1 MPTLVRITDNQVEV
15 VYVASTTVYAVDPPA
30 DMTVNERVQLLAR
43 NLPGHTASIW
53 NRDSITLE
61 AKADRFSTLMVGVI
75 LARAVHVKVTSAP
88 LVDLGEANGE

>member
-15 VYVASTTVYAVDPPA
+15 VHTASTTLYAVNPPA

-53 NRDSITLE
+53 NRHPITLE

-88 LVDLGEANGE
+88 LADLGEANGE